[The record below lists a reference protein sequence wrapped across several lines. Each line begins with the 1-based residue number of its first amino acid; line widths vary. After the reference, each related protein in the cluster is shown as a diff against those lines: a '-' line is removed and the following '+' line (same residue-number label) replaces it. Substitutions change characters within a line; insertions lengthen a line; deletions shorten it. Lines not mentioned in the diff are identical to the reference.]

1 MHRINTLLFG
11 PAGAPLSCKTR
22 DSAEGVSQTKKL
34 GLGCMELEFVRGV
47 RMGLDKARE
56 VKRQAEQE
64 NIVLTAHGPY
74 YINLNSEDKTK
85 IQDSVRRILETARIC
100 HACGGWSIVFHA
112 AYYMKLE
119 KPAVY
124 SVVKKNLQEIITTLN
139 AEKNAVWIR
148 PETTGKDS
156 QFGTLQ
162 ELLQLSQEL
171 ERVMPCIDFSHLHAR
186 SNGKFNTYGEFRE
199 LLYAVEKAL
208 GKAGLH
214 NMHCHISGINYGEKG
229 EKNHLNLQESDLNVR
244 APLMALKEFDAKGV
258 VISES
263 PNIEGDA
270 LYMQKVYAGL

>member
-1 MHRINTLLFG
+1 MQ
-11 PAGAPLSCKTR
+11 TR
-22 DSAEGVSQTKKL
+22 KL

-47 RMGLDKARE
+47 RMGLETARE
-56 VKRQAEQE
+56 VKRCAEQE
-64 NIVLTAHGPY
+64 GVVLTAHGPY

-85 IQDSVRRILETARIC
+85 IQDSVRRILETARVC

-112 AYYMKLE
+112 AYYLKLE
-119 KPAVY
+119 KPAAY
-124 SVVKKNLQEIITTLN
+124 SVVKKNMQEIMTTLN
-139 AEKNAVWIR
+139 AEKNTVWIR
-148 PETTGKDS
+148 PETTGKES

-186 SNGKFNTYGEFRE
+186 INGKFNTYREFRDV
-199 LLYAVEKAL
+199 LYAVEKSL

-229 EKNHLNLQESDLNVR
+229 EKNHLNLKDSDMNVTDLLR
-244 APLMALKEFDAKGV
+244 ALKEFGAKGV

-270 LYMQKVYAGL
+270 LYMQKVYKGL